1 MKNSSDRQKPKNTE
15 LQAKTDVLREL
26 EPTVESLMEEHV
38 QKRQVWYPGD
48 FLPAYEQTDDDEDQQ
63 RANLQDRV
71 QSISDPARVS
81 VALNL
86 LTEEGLP
93 HFHRILSTYLGSDN
107 IWSKWNFL
115 WTAEED
121 RHGNVLRDYVRE
133 ARLFRFR
140 EVEELQFDYQQSGFT
155 PDWDKDPYRVFVY
168 TTLQERATQIAH
180 SNTGK
185 QVGNDE
191 PLLGGILRQVAADEA
206 RHYAF
211 YRKIFKSILEID
223 PNRALESALQ
233 ILPSIDMPGL
243 SIPGFK
249 KMADTVRR
257 TGIYGPWEY
266 KAIVEEAVGFW
277 GIDNLSGLNARGRK
291 ARDKIMELPAR
302 LEKVAKY
309 IERKSTSKTFSFDF
323 LYNRQLIFE

>member
-1 MKNSSDRQKPKNTE
+1 MTDQSESDSGLLREKTE
-15 LQAKTDVLREL
+15 VLREL
-26 EPTVESLMEEHV
+26 EPQVESLMESHI
-38 QKRQVWYPGD
+38 QKRQMWYPSD
-48 FLPAYEQTDDDEDQQ
+48 FLPADEQMSDDEEQK
-63 RANLQDRV
+63 RESLRDRV
-71 QSISDPARVS
+71 RSISDPSRVS

-93 HFHRILSTYLGSDN
+93 HFHRIISTYLGNES

-121 RHGNVLRDYVRE
+121 RHGNVLRDYVRDS
-133 ARLFRFR
+133 RLFKFR
-140 EVEELQFDYQQSGFT
+140 EVEEMQFDYQQNGFT

-168 TTLQERATQIAH
+168 TTLQERATQISH
-180 SNTGK
+180 GNTGK
-185 QVGNDE
+185 KVGDEE
-191 PLLGGILRQVAADEA
+191 PLLGGILRQVASDEA

-211 YRKIFKSILEID
+211 YRNVFKSILEID
-223 PNRALESALQ
+223 PNRALQSAVQ

-257 TGIYGPWEY
+257 TGIYGPWNY
-266 KAIVEEAVGFW
+266 KNIVEEVIGFW
-277 GIDNLSGLNARGRK
+277 DIENLTGLNAQGRK
-291 ARDKIMELPAR
+291 VRDKIMELPSR

-309 IERKSTSKTFSFDF
+309 IDRKSGSKTFSFDF
-323 LYNRQLIFE
+323 IGNRQLVFE